1 MYNFSNL
8 SDYEFERLCKDI
20 MQKRLGCELHTFA
33 QGRDGGIDIT
43 DDPVTNHIVIQ
54 VKRITKGSFA
64 GLRRK
69 LKDELDK
76 VKQLKPDRYYICCSM
91 ELTAA
96 NKKEI
101 YEMFTPYMQSAG
113 DILAYSELNDFLEMA
128 ENAEIVRKHYKLWLD
143 STNVLNELL
152 NQKIFID
159 CESLLYNMDEYQKE
173 FVDTDCYKECVK
185 ILEEERM
192 LLLLGMPGTGKTMT
206 TRMLA
211 LYFAANGYRI
221 RYTTNGDLG
230 DLKNALSS
238 AGK

>member
-20 MQKRLGCELHTFA
+20 MQKRLGCELYTFA

-43 DDPVTNHIVIQ
+43 DDPVMNHIVIQ
-54 VKRITKGSFA
+54 IKRITKGSFA

-76 VKQLKPDRYYICCSM
+76 VKQFKPDRYYICCSM

-128 ENAEIVRKHYKLWLD
+128 EN
-143 STNVLNELL
+143 
-152 NQKIFID
+152 
-159 CESLLYNMDEYQKE
+159 
-173 FVDTDCYKECVK
+173 
-185 ILEEERM
+185 
-192 LLLLGMPGTGKTMT
+192 
-206 TRMLA
+206 
-211 LYFAANGYRI
+211 
-221 RYTTNGDLG
+221 
-230 DLKNALSS
+230 
-238 AGK
+238 